1 MTTKWPALAMHSER
15 TSSKHT
21 ELHDWQSLGCK
32 VQWTPA
38 VMLISSVWI
47 VNYGQRRDKF
57 NWARKQISTIMAASG
72 FCKVIHS
79 TGIWGGQNFRILSDP
94 IQNIRKLVNSTLPDY
109 CVETRL
115 TYLPHLVKSFYSPA
129 QCLTARAKGNKRL
142 MHQLSNKKLKMSL
155 STLWRHTDISALT
168 LKFGTRCI
176 WVANFMLRPLYL
188 RGNKAVAHWMD

>member
-1 MTTKWPALAMHSER
+1 MLRKLRNVNLTKQLWRRTIVDVALIIYFKCTQVMTTKWPALAMHSEQ

-57 NWARKQISTIMAASG
+57 NSARKQISTIMVASG
-72 FCKVIHS
+72 FCKVIHR
-79 TGIWGGQNFRILSDP
+79 TGIWSGQNFRILFDP
-94 IQNIRKLVNSTLPDY
+94 IQNIRKLVNSTRPDY

-115 TYLPHLVKSFYSPA
+115 TYLPHLVKSLFRSV
-129 QCLTARAKGNKRL
+129 
-142 MHQLSNKKLKMSL
+142 MSDCM
-155 STLWRHTDISALT
+155 SER
-168 LKFGTRCI
+168 K
-176 WVANFMLRPLYL
+176 
-188 RGNKAVAHWMD
+188 